1 MRRMKSLPVIIPM
14 RFARYSDAILP
25 CECAFESDINNYSQK
40 VKIPLDPPLPASG
53 QGNAPQKG
61 MISPSFV
68 KGGEEG
74 FRKVIFRVIRK

>member
-1 MRRMKSLPVIIPM
+1 MPICPLSCLDL
-14 RFARYSDAILP
+14 S

-53 QGNAPQKG
+53 QGNAPQRG
-61 MISPSFV
+61 MISPSLV